1 MNWLAIALFGGVV
14 GVDATSVA
22 QTMISR
28 PFIAAT
34 LTGLLA
40 GRPEEGA
47 ILGAIL
53 ELFALVILPVGA
65 ARYPESGTASVAATA
80 AYMSSTTLM
89 SPAVMLITV
98 LFALVWERIAGW
110 SVILDRKFNGEYVAQ
125 AILSPNHADRD
136 LERRHLSAIA
146 IDFARAVVMTIGGW
160 LLGTVALRSVAQ
172 LWSMNSMIAPAILS
186 IGLSCMV
193 GAALPLFGGLRA
205 RKVALL
211 IGIMCGSLIV
221 FLR

>member
-1 MNWLAIALFGGVV
+1 MNWIGVGLLGGLV
-14 GVDATSVA
+14 GVDATSFA
-22 QTMISR
+22 QTMVSR

-47 ILGAIL
+47 VLGAIL

-65 ARYPESGTASVAATA
+65 ARYPESGTAAVSATA
-80 AYMSSTTLM
+80 AYMSAASMM
-89 SPAVMLITV
+89 SPAVMLLAV
-98 LFALVWERIAGW
+98 LFALVWERIGGW
-110 SVILDRKFNGEYVAQ
+110 SVILDRRFNEEYVA
-125 AILSPNHADRD
+125 LMRLGTHPDRA
-136 LERRHLSAIA
+136 LERRHLMAIG
-146 IDFARAVVMTIGGW
+146 IDLVRASIVTVAGW
-160 LLGTVALRSVAQ
+160 LIGTVALRSIAQ
-172 LWSMNSMIAPAILS
+172 LWSMSSSIAPAILS

-211 IGIMCGSLIV
+211 VGLLCGSLIV
-221 FLR
+221 ALR

>member
-1 MNWLAIALFGGVV
+1 MNWLSIALLGGVV
-14 GVDATSVA
+14 GLDATAVA
-22 QTMISR
+22 QTMVSR

-34 LTGLLA
+34 LVGVLA
-40 GRPEEGA
+40 GRPDEGA

-65 ARYPESGTASVAATA
+65 ARYPESGTAAVAASA
-80 AYMSSTTLM
+80 AYLSSTTVM

-125 AILSPNHADRD
+125 AILSPNRADRD
-136 LERRHLSAIA
+136 LERRHLNAIA
-146 IDFARAVVMTIGGW
+146 LDFARAVVLTVGGW

-172 LWSMNSMIAPAILS
+172 LWTMNSSVAPAILS
-186 IGLSCMV
+186 IGLSCMI

-211 IGIMCGSLIV
+211 IGLVCGTLLVLI
-221 FLR
+221 R

>member
-1 MNWLAIALFGGVV
+1 MNWLTIGLVGGVV

-28 PFIAAT
+28 PFVAAI

-65 ARYPESGTASVAATA
+65 ARYPESGTAAVAASA
-80 AYMSSTTLM
+80 AYMSSTTVL

-110 SVILDRKFNGEYVAQ
+110 SVILDRKFNGDYVAQ
-125 AILSPNHADRD
+125 AELSPDHPDRD

-146 IDFARAVVMTIGGW
+146 IDFGRAIVMTVGGW
-160 LLGTVALRSVAQ
+160 LLGTIALRSVAQ
-172 LWSMNSMIAPAILS
+172 LWSMNAMIAPAILS

-211 IGIMCGSLIV
+211 VGIIAGSLLV
-221 FLR
+221 FIR

>member
-1 MNWLAIALFGGVV
+1 MNWLTIGLVGGVV

-28 PFIAAT
+28 PFVAAI

-65 ARYPESGTASVAATA
+65 ARYPESGTAAVAASA
-80 AYMSSTTLM
+80 AYMSSTTVL

-125 AILSPNHADRD
+125 AELSPDQPDRD

-146 IDFARAVVMTIGGW
+146 IDFARAIVMTVGGW

-172 LWSMNSMIAPAILS
+172 LWSMNAMIAPAILS

-211 IGIMCGSLIV
+211 VGIIAGSLLV
-221 FLR
+221 FMR